1 MDHEFDPYEELVT
14 NREAIIRL
22 ETKVNELITLNIS
35 QSKILQET
43 AQAYQG
49 IASQVFT
56 NTRSTIELRNS
67 LALAQS
73 RIAALEAC
81 LGNDK

>member
-1 MDHEFDPYEELVT
+1 MDNDFDPYHELVT

-22 ETKVNELITLNIS
+22 ESRVNDLITLNVG

-81 LGNDK
+81 LGNAK